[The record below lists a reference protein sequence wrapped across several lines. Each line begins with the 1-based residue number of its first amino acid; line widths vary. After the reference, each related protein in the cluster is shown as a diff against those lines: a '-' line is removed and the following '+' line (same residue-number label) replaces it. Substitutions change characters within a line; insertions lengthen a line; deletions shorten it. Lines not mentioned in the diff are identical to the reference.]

1 MDPRPRDVIGAAVL
15 VLVLVSMIVVLVVA
29 AMV

>member
-15 VLVLVSMIVVLVVA
+15 VLVLVSMIVMLVVA